1 VSAAKPPFANVLV
14 VDDTL
19 ENLRLLSSMLG
30 ARGYEV
36 RAVTSGRQALQAAER
51 DPPDLIL
58 LDISMPEMNGYEVCE
73 RFKAHASLKEIPV
86 IFLTALGDVA
96 DKVRAFDAGG
106 IDYITKP
113 FQVEEV
119 QARVQTHV
127 ALRRASVEL
136 SDNYRRLSAL
146 EKLRDDL
153 VHMIVHDMRSPLTV
167 LGGHLALLRESAEAT
182 LTSEAADDLRMAERS
197 ARTLSR
203 MVNDLLDVS
212 RLETQKLPLHATEHD
227 LSAIVE
233 DVCAALG
240 TLDRGRTIRLELPG
254 PHVVFG
260 DASLLKRVIEN
271 LVGNAIKHTPAG
283 LGFTL
288 SLIPGTT
295 FTRVEVKDEGPG
307 VPTEARERI
316 FEKFETLAARTQQRY
331 DSVGLGLAFCKLA
344 VEAHGGHIGVLPG
357 VPRGSVFFF
366 ELPNVAAVTAP
377 RSD

>member
-1 VSAAKPPFANVLV
+1 VSAPKPPFANVLV

-58 LDISMPEMNGYEVCE
+58 LDINMPEMNGYEVCE
-73 RFKAHASLKEIPV
+73 RFKAHAALKEIPV

-127 ALRRASVEL
+127 ALRRANVEL
-136 SDNYRRLSAL
+136 NDNYRRLSAL

-182 LTSEAADDLRMAERS
+182 LSAEAVDDLRMAERS

-233 DVCAALG
+233 DVCTALG

-283 LGFTL
+283 LGLTL
-288 SLIPGTT
+288 SLIPGTSS
-295 FTRVEVKDEGPG
+295 TRVEVKDEGTG
-307 VPTEARERI
+307 VPAEARERI
-316 FEKFETLAARTQQRY
+316 FEKFETLAMRTERRY

-366 ELPNVAAVTAP
+366 ELPNVAAVARAT
-377 RSD
+377 